1 MAENDIDSPI
11 DPPIDPPIVSVA
23 ELAANLGNAGWVVI
37 DCRFDL
43 MDPEAG
49 RAAWLAGQIP
59 GAHYADLDRD
69 LAAPLAGNGSGG
81 RHPLPD
87 APTLNDLFRRCGVH
101 EDSRV
106 VAYDDVGNAIAARLW
121 WLLRWAGHR
130 RGAVLDGGLTAWKSA
145 GQGLATDAPRT
156 GGGSFTAAVGAM
168 PVVDAGSV
176 EAGLEAGDLML
187 LDARAD
193 DRFAGRVEPLDK
205 RAGHVP
211 GATNTPLQKNLTA
224 DKCFRAPADL
234 QAYYGASLA
243 AGTIEQVACMCG
255 SGVTACHTLLALE
268 LAGLPGAA
276 LYSGSWSDWISD
288 EGRSIATAT
297 GAPE

>member
-1 MAENDIDSPI
+1 MAENDIDS
-11 DPPIDPPIVSVA
+11 PIDPPIVSVA

-49 RAAWLAGQIP
+49 RAAWLAGRVP

-87 APTLNDLFRRCGVH
+87 AAALNDLFRRCGVH
-101 EDSRV
+101 EDTRV

-130 RGAVLDGGLTAWKSA
+130 RAAVLDGGLTAWESA
-145 GQGLATDAPRT
+145 GQGLSTDEPLT
-156 GGGSFTAAVGAM
+156 GGGSFTAAIGAM
-168 PVVDAGSV
+168 PVVDADTV
-176 EAGLEAGDLML
+176 ESGVLAGELML

-211 GATNTPLQKNLTA
+211 GATNAPFQHNLAA
-224 DKCFRAPADL
+224 DKCFRTPTDL
-234 QAYYGASLA
+234 QAYYGASLE
-243 AGTIEQVACMCG
+243 AGAMEQVACMCG

-276 LYSGSWSDWISD
+276 LYAGSWSDWISD
-288 EGRSIATAT
+288 EERSIATAA